1 MEGKGEKDMPYGS
14 TVGPGAGL
22 AATGLATGQAWLL
35 VASVTAVL
43 LGALLVRVSFRRGR
57 GPVER

>member
-1 MEGKGEKDMPYGS
+1 MPYGS